1 MNYEKQ
7 YTLLIE
13 RAKHRIDV
21 LDYSE
26 KHHIKPASMC
36 RFSKRYGERD
46 DYIWDIDA
54 DTNDNIIELSAREHY
69 VAHLLLA
76 RIYGGAMWRTVDVFA
91 ANSDGQKRFTGAMY
105 EIARRKSAKH
115 ISERMFEIRKE
126 RKGNWHKSEE
136 SKERHFSA
144 ISKAHKGKKRPQ
156 SFIDRIKVTNS
167 EREYKDDTR
176 IKIAQ
181 ASSGFF
187 GVYITPN
194 GEFRSLAEAGRQNK
208 CDPRSVKT
216 RCNSNN
222 FPEWSI
228 REPIDLIEA

>member
-13 RAKHRIDV
+13 KAKHRIDV

-76 RIYGGAMWRTVDVFA
+76 RIYGGAMWRTVDSFA
-91 ANSDGQKRFTGAMY
+91 ANSDGQTRFTGAMY

-115 ISERMFEIRKE
+115 ISERMTEIRKE

-136 SKERHFSA
+136 SKQRHFKS
-144 ISKAHKGKKRPQ
+144 ISDAHKGRKRPQ
-156 SFIDRIKVTNS
+156 SFIDRIKITNS
-167 EREYKDDTR
+167 ERECTEETR
-176 IKIAQ
+176 IKLARK
-181 ASSGFF
+181 ASGFS
-187 GVYITPN
+187 GSYITPA
-194 GEFRSLAEAGRQNK
+194 GEFFTQVDAAKANN
-208 CDPRSVKT
+208 CDANTVKR
-216 RCNSNN
+216 RCNSKN

-228 REPIDLIEA
+228 REPNDSNEA